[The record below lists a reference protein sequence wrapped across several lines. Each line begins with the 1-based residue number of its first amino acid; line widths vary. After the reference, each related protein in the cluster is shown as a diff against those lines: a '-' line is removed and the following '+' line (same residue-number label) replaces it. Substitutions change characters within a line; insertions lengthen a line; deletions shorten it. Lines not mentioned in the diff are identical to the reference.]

1 MAKRTLRFAQALF
14 AMALPVA
21 LPAAS
26 VRSNIP
32 GDFAIGVKTCQF
44 YHDTRLRAVFDNY
57 AHKVSRRVF
66 GSDAP
71 NPEPDFAAQTI
82 VEEDWVT
89 EAYVPPWAYD
99 FKRAGKHVKDVDPSS
114 LPQLKRKLMAI
125 LRALHDRYI
134 EEVDW
139 FLIVDDDTFV
149 RVGPLRTYLSKLDPS
164 KPMMVGSRV
173 PSLPHLL
180 PEDIQRLGLSA
191 HCGGGAGFVL
201 SRAALEQLRP
211 KLDECLMSKH
221 TLLHWYWDEV
231 ELGRCMWDTLGV
243 ECSEPDFGWGTQDF
257 LRPIAEEDSMGGGA
271 ITRGR
276 MEAELSVN
284 KRFYGGITSP
294 EDWDRLKA
302 AVAQKART
310 AGSRSPRDRVVRNL
324 AGGRSDVLQEDPSAD
339 SPMEITSVQ
348 SKSNDT
354 NLVGGSPWGVVGAL
368 TFHKVSPALMEEL
381 AGHFTE
387 DVDAHWSQRFLAGDP
402 NA

>member
-1 MAKRTLRFAQALF
+1 
-14 AMALPVA
+14 
-21 LPAAS
+21 
-26 VRSNIP
+26 
-32 GDFAIGVKTCQF
+32 
-44 YHDTRLRAVFDNY
+44 
-57 AHKVSRRVF
+57 
-66 GSDAP
+66 
-71 NPEPDFAAQTI
+71 
-82 VEEDWVT
+82 
-89 EAYVPPWAYD
+89 
-99 FKRAGKHVKDVDPSS
+99 
-114 LPQLKRKLMAI
+114 
-125 LRALHDRYI
+125 
-134 EEVDW
+134 
-139 FLIVDDDTFV
+139 
-149 RVGPLRTYLSKLDPS
+149 
-164 KPMMVGSRV
+164 
-173 PSLPHLL
+173 
-180 PEDIQRLGLSA
+180 
-191 HCGGGAGFVL
+191 
-201 SRAALEQLRP
+201 
-211 KLDECLMSKH
+211 
-221 TLLHWYWDEV
+221 
-231 ELGRCMWDTLGV
+231 MWDTLGV

-271 ITRGR
+271 ITRWR

-339 SPMEITSVQ
+339 SPMEIASVQ